1 MTTKRIYIDFCT
13 GEELK
18 EKREITK
25 TKVGDMTVAEMEAR
39 LEAGYEPIDVSIENW
54 MRKDFDEHHRDN
66 DGDTCSLCH
75 VHYYNGGC
83 HDCPLNMIGECCY
96 TPDSAY
102 QTAFKARNPQ
112 IMLDALYKA
121 RAYVD
126 EQKCKELKLKK
137 QKNNEKH
144 TFAVWR
150 SGVRRSLNTTYFRLE
165 CSSGEIVLVAVNE
178 KGDRVKQGNILFIDK
193 EGCVVTCGGLTDTIG
208 LQLDPESEYI
218 KIKET

>member
-1 MTTKRIYIDFCT
+1 MTTKRIYIDFFT

-54 MRKDFDEHHRDN
+54 MRKDFDDDDRPADA
-66 DGDTCSLCH
+66 DTCSLCY
-75 VHYYNGGC
+75 VHH
-83 HDCPLNMIGECCY
+83 HDDDCSECPLNMIGECCY

-121 RAYVD
+121 KAYVD
-126 EQKCKELKLKK
+126 EQKCKESKLKK
-137 QKNNEKH
+137 QKNE
-144 TFAVWR
+144 
-150 SGVRRSLNTTYFRLE
+150 L
-165 CSSGEIVLVAVNE
+165 
-178 KGDRVKQGNILFIDK
+178 
-193 EGCVVTCGGLTDTIG
+193 IG
-208 LQLDPESEYI
+208 TKYVHNCKD
-218 KIKET
+218 

>member
-25 TKVGDMTVAEMEAR
+25 TKVGNMTVAEMEAR
-39 LEAGYEPIDVSIENW
+39 LKAGYEPIDVSIENW
-54 MRKDFDEHHRDN
+54 MRKEFDDDDRPADA
-66 DGDTCSLCH
+66 DTCSLCH

-121 RAYVD
+121 KAYVE
-126 EQKCKELKLKK
+126 EQKCKETKPKK
-137 QKNNEKH
+137 QKRNEMIGTTEDSIVFSIPFTGGRTERWIKDK
-144 TFAVWR
+144 VSQIGDD
-150 SGVRRSLNTTYFRLE
+150 SGWVVD
-165 CSSGEIVLVAVNE
+165 VLLIP
-178 KGDRVKQGNILFIDK
+178 R
-193 EGCVVTCGGLTDTIG
+193 
-208 LQLDPESEYI
+208 SEYN
-218 KIKET
+218 KYKVGFR